1 MRSPAVP
8 LVWEIFRRGR
18 GAVAAIAGATALS
31 WLIDF
36 AERGNPPG
44 RTPTTHNQML
54 GLLSFLVLFGMFS
67 YVEPTGDRGMG
78 RFPRRH
84 FTLPVSTL
92 QLVAVPVVAGI
103 IAIELLYLLWM
114 GRLAGPEPKNPLFVA
129 VLLGAFMVFYQ
140 AVLWTLERIG
150 PLRLVVLGALGIAF
164 FWIGFLP
171 SMGGGAAAW
180 RSPSVL
186 GGVIAVL
193 GAGEFLLVWR
203 YVARIRSG
211 AEGRTWGLGAMIRRL
226 ADVLP
231 RRRDAFRSPRAA
243 HFWFEWRCTGS
254 GYPALVAGALV
265 FLVGPMSFLIAGDPA
280 STARVLA
287 GALAL
292 PIVLAVPAGLAFSKP
307 LFWSE
312 EMSLPSFV
320 SVRPL
325 SDAELIATKLRVAA
339 VSAMLAWLLV
349 LLFLSAW
356 LSLWASPASV
366 QLLFSRLR
374 VMSDGRWPV
383 VAVLVVSSAVFLSWR
398 FLVAGL
404 WAGMSGSRALFMSW
418 LAPIGVV
425 IVASAVFDLSAL
437 PRWLRA
443 DLGRLTP
450 FLAAGVLAVA
460 VKLWLAVRGR
470 RWTPV
475 RSMGWYGAA
484 WIAGVASLIALGAVV
499 LSDAGGNLPTGD
511 VQRLRLAVILL
522 AVLAMPLARV
532 MWAPRFLARN
542 RHRR

>member
-1 MRSPAVP
+1 VRSPAVP

-18 GAVAAIAGATALS
+18 GAVAAIAGATGLS
-31 WLIDF
+31 WLIDL
-36 AERGNPPG
+36 AERGGPPG
-44 RTPTTHNQML
+44 RVPTVHNQLL
-54 GLLSFLVLFGMFS
+54 GLLSFLLLFGMFS

-78 RFPRRH
+78 RFPRRL

-103 IAIELLYLLWM
+103 VAIELLHLLWM
-114 GRLAGPEPKNPLFVA
+114 SRLSGPAPGNPLLVA

-171 SMGGGAAAW
+171 SMSGGGAAAW
-180 RSPSVL
+180 HDPSVL
-186 GGVIAVL
+186 GGTIAVL
-193 GAGEFLLVWR
+193 GAVQFLFVWG

-211 AEGRTWGLGAMIRRL
+211 AEGSAWGIGAGIRRL
-226 ADVLP
+226 ADILP
-231 RRRDAFRSPRAA
+231 RRREAFRSARAA
-243 HFWFEWRCTGS
+243 HFWFEWRCSGS
-254 GYPALVAGALV
+254 GYPALVAGAFV
-265 FLVGPMSFLIAGDPA
+265 FLVGPLSVLIPGDPA
-280 STARVLA
+280 STARVLV

-320 SVRPL
+320 AVRPV
-325 SDAELIATKLRVAA
+325 SDAELIAIKLRVAA
-339 VSAMLAWLLV
+339 VATIVAWLLV
-349 LLFLSAW
+349 LLFLWAW
-356 LSLWASPASV
+356 LSLWANPGSV
-366 QLLFSRLR
+366 HQLFARLR
-374 VMSDGRWPV
+374 AMDDRWLI
-383 VAVLVVSSAVFLSWR
+383 VAGLALSSAMFLSWR

-418 LAPIGVV
+418 LVPIGVV
-425 IVASAVFDLSAL
+425 IVASTLFDLAVL
-437 PRWLRA
+437 PGWLGA

-460 VKLWLAVRGR
+460 AKFWLAARGI
-470 RWTPV
+470 RWTSI
-475 RSMGWYGAA
+475 RSMGWYGVA
-484 WIAGVASLIALGAVV
+484 WVAGVASLIGLGVFV
-499 LSDAGGNLPTGD
+499 LSSAARGLPDGD
-511 VQRLRLAVILL
+511 VQRLRFAVMLF
-522 AVLAMPLARV
+522 AVLLMPLARV
-532 MWAPRFLARN
+532 VWAPRFLGRN

>member
-1 MRSPAVP
+1 VRSPAVP
-8 LVWEIFRRGR
+8 LVWEMLRRGR
-18 GAVAAIAGATALS
+18 GAVAAIAGATGLS

-36 AERGNPPG
+36 AERANPPG
-44 RTPTTHNQML
+44 RIPTFHNQLL

-78 RFPRRH
+78 RFPRRL

-92 QLVAVPVVAGI
+92 QLVAIPVVSGI
-103 IAIELLYLLWM
+103 IAIELLYFLWM

-150 PLRLVVLGALGIAF
+150 PLRLVFLGALGIAF

-171 SMGGGAAAW
+171 SMGGGGAAAW
-180 RSPSVL
+180 RNPSVL
-186 GGVIAVL
+186 GGVTAAL
-193 GAGEFLLVWR
+193 GAMQFLLVWR

-211 AEGRTWGLGAMIRRL
+211 AEGSAGRFGAAIRRL

-231 RRRDAFRSPRAA
+231 RRRNPFRSARAA

-265 FLVGPMSFLIAGDPA
+265 LLVGPLSVLISGDPA
-280 STARVLA
+280 STARILV

-320 SVRPL
+320 AVQPV
-325 SDAELIATKLRVAA
+325 SDAELIAIKLRVAA
-339 VSAMLAWLLV
+339 VATMLAWLLV

-356 LSLWASPASV
+356 LSLWAKPASV
-366 QLLFSRLR
+366 DLLFSQLR
-374 VMSDGRWPV
+374 AIDDRWLL
-383 VAVLVVSSAVFLSWR
+383 VAGLVVSSAMFLSWR
-398 FLVAGL
+398 FLGAGL
-404 WAGMSGSRALFMSW
+404 WAGMSGSRVLFMSW
-418 LAPIGVV
+418 LPPIGLV
-425 IVASAVFDLSAL
+425 IVAGALFDLGAL
-437 PRWLRA
+437 PGWLGA

-450 FLAAGVLAVA
+450 FLAAGALAVVA
-460 VKLWLAVRGR
+460 KLWLAARGR
-470 RWTPV
+470 HWTSV
-475 RSMGWYGAA
+475 RSAGWYAVA
-484 WIAGVASLIALGAVV
+484 WVAGVASLIGLGAVV
-499 LSDAGGNLPTGD
+499 LSNAGLPDSD
-511 VQRLRLAVILL
+511 VQRLRFALILL
-522 AVLAMPLARV
+522 AVLLMPLARV
-532 MWAPRFLARN
+532 LWAPRFLGRN